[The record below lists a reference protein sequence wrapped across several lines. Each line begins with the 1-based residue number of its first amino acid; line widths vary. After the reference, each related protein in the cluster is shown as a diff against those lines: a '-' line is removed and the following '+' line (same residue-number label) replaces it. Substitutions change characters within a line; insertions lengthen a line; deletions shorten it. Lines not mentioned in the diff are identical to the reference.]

1 MKYTVRT
8 KEGELTY
15 ASFGAVELAWKQGLV
30 GPDDELLEEGKTKW
44 RKAGSIA
51 LLAQARRSGDQ
62 VWGGSQMAWIIIMV
76 IAASIGLYFLVHG
89 NYLVGGLLSLAIAV
103 LLFRITTNAFKR
115 TKPHG

>member
-8 KEGELTY
+8 HEGELTY
-15 ASFGAVELAWKQGLV
+15 GSFGAVELAWRQGLV
-30 GPDDELLEEGKTKW
+30 GPEDEILEEGKAHW

-62 VWGGSQMAWIIIMV
+62 VWGGSQMAWIIGVV

-89 NYLVGGLLSLAIAV
+89 NYLVGGLVSLALCV
-103 LLFRITTNAFKR
+103 VLFRITTQAFKR